1 MFSGGLQ
8 AMGSLLLCSFCA
20 REAGKRLTEEEDS
33 FLGLQ
38 SLGSLLLSSFCM
50 EVLGSAGMPVLGA
63 LLYVE

>member
-1 MFSGGLQ
+1 
-8 AMGSLLLCSFCA
+8 MGYKQWAALVLCSFCA